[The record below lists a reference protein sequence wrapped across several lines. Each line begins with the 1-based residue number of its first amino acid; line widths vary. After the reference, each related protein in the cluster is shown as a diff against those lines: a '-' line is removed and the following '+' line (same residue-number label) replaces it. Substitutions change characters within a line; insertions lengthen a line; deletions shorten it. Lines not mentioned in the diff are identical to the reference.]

1 MAGLR
6 ERKHAETRQRI
17 SDEATRLFERQ
28 GFENVTLAQVADA
41 AGVSVKTV
49 TNYFGAK
56 DELFFDAEPAVLDHL
71 VTTVRGL
78 SPAAATAAL
87 RPLALDGPLLAGP
100 FRWATVDAR
109 TWEAM
114 RVWARCEHDSPTL
127 TVRRAALTLAWCRP
141 LAAAAGSTAWAALAT
156 GALALRHDV
165 VQSGLLADHPPGRL
179 ARDVR
184 ASVGAALDALERGF
198 A

>member
-6 ERKHAETRQRI
+6 ERKQAETRQRI
-17 SDEATRLFERQ
+17 SDHATRLFERQ
-28 GFENVTLAQVADA
+28 GFENVTLAQVAAA

-56 DELFFDAEPAVLDHL
+56 DELFFDTEPAVLDHL

-78 SPAAATAAL
+78 TPAAATAAL
-87 RPLALDGPLLAGP
+87 RPLVLDGPLLAGP
-100 FRWATVDAR
+100 CRWDTVDAA

-114 RVWARCEHDSPTL
+114 RVWARCERDSPAL
-127 TVRRAALTLAWCRP
+127 TVRRAALTQGWSHP
-141 LAAAAGSTAWAALAT
+141 LAEAVGSRAW
-156 GALALRHDV
+156 GALAAGTLALRQDV
-165 VQSGLLADHPPGRL
+165 AQSGLVADHPPERVG
-179 ARDVR
+179 ADVR
-184 ASVGAALDALERGF
+184 AAAGAALDALERGF